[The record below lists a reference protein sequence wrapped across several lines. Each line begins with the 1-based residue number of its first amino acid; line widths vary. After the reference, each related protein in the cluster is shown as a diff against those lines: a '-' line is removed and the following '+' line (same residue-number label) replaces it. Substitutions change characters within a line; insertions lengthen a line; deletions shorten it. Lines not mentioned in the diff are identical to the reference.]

1 MYTNTR
7 SGRIFQDLRGYLLG
21 AGQGPVFPL
30 VYVLPKRARPVFPL
44 ECAGFEY
51 CRPAELILSCTPSNL
66 TSIGEPQTPAISFS
80 LYTDASVPLHV
91 LFLLPGIPFHFS
103 CSHLPAELSLILKS
117 LGKQKKLSCEKLSLM
132 LPGRLS
138 FSLLYPQSS
147 LNTPVIHR
155 SLVSISHTMGNTV
168 NAFRVGIKCFFF
180 FFKFMLFQL

>member
-7 SGRIFQDLRGYLLG
+7 SGRIFQYLRGYLLG

-30 VYVLPKRARPVFPL
+30 
-44 ECAGFEY
+44 ECAGFEH

-66 TSIGEPQTPAISFS
+66 TSTRAPHTPAISFS
-80 LYTDASVPLHV
+80 LYSDASVPLHV
-91 LFLLPGIPFHFS
+91 LFLLPGIPFHLYCPVYLQS
-103 CSHLPAELSLILKS
+103 SHSSSSLWAS
-117 LGKQKKLSCEKLSLM
+117 TPFCEKPSLM
-132 LPGRLS
+132 PPGRLS

-168 NAFRVGIKCFFF
+168 SAFNSREQVVH
-180 FFKFMLFQL
+180 